1 MEAFLASPL
10 AIEVFI
16 ALLFS
21 VVIYIIAKK
30 WSEHTIT
37 SLSGHLTALTEEVKK
52 ANETNDK
59 MLQVLVNSDKV
70 IDETIKVL
78 RELQLTSTEARRDHQ
93 EILKEIMR
101 GNNER

>member
-1 MEAFLASPL
+1 METLLASPL

-21 VVIYIIAKK
+21 VVIYVIAKK

-37 SLSGHLTALTEEVKK
+37 SLSGHFTAMTEEVKK

-59 MLQVLVNSDKV
+59 MLQVLINSDKV
-70 IDETIKVL
+70 MDETIKVL
-78 RELQLTSTEARRDHQ
+78 RDLQLASADARRDHQ
-93 EILKEIMR
+93 EILKEVVR
-101 GNNER
+101 GNNGD